1 MYGEQA
7 ATQQNQP
14 RCWWLSRD
22 SVERARQSGV
32 SGSFAPCQVAP
43 ARNGEA
49 VPRGRQRALD
59 RDAGVSRAS
68 GLDFVRHDSA
78 GQAGVAASWIDL
90 RDGKGATTESSE
102 LVRIDVADVGSVGW
116 VRRGGGSGL
125 RSKRVP
131 KNTVLTPG
139 DGVESTPIA
148 PGDGVET
155 VSPTPPDGAIE
166 AVFATLPTPPDGD
179 PLEKPSTRAIS
190 RTEVQR

>member
-7 ATQQNQP
+7 ATQQDQP
-14 RCWWLSRD
+14 RRWWLSRD

-32 SGSFAPCQVAP
+32 FGSFAPCQVAL

-59 RDAGVSRAS
+59 RDSGVFEAAR
-68 GLDFVRHDSA
+68 LDFVRHDSA
-78 GQAGVAASWIDL
+78 SQAGVAGSGIDL
-90 RDGKGATTESSE
+90 RDGKGTATESSE
-102 LVRIDVADVGSVGW
+102 LVRTDVADIGSTGW
-116 VRRGGGSGL
+116 VRRGSGSGL
-125 RSKRVP
+125 RSKCLSE
-131 KNTVLTPG
+131 NDALTPG
-139 DGVESTPIA
+139 DGVGSTPIA

-166 AVFATLPTPPDGD
+166 AVFAALPTPADGD

-190 RTEVQR
+190 QKEVQR